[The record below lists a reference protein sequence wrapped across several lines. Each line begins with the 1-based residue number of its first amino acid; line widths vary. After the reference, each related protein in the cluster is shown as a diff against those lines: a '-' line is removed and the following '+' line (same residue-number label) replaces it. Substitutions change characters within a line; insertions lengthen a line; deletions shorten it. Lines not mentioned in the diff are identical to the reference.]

1 MCHLFVLQRPV
12 EETQKRRQ
20 TEPVHVINPGQIHD
34 HKIHLTG
41 RLSQRQ
47 VSVPLLET
55 ERDRCYAGAIW
66 CLFTPHV
73 THSFSSSP
81 GRAMS
86 VIGETRSVIGG
97 SGHCW
102 LSSGSE
108 TWSTP
113 CSPEYSLEL
122 WPESTHIHQDA
133 DVIIQTQHAFPSLEV
148 LCQTKAFWEFWF
160 SATDGILA
168 LLRERWQC
176 ILGFSTSNSDSSSWA
191 SWIFFSS
198 SCCKSLVFWLS
209 SSGFSCWMVNASS

>member
-102 LSSGSE
+102 LSSGSA
-108 TWSTP
+108 TRSTP

-122 WPESTHIHQDA
+122 WPESTHTPGRTSYYTNTACIPISRGPVSDQS
-133 DVIIQTQHAFPSLEV
+133 IL
-148 LCQTKAFWEFWF
+148 
-160 SATDGILA
+160 GILMQRYRWHPCIA
-168 LLRERWQC
+168 QREM
-176 ILGFSTSNSDSSSWA
+176 T
-191 SWIFFSS
+191 
-198 SCCKSLVFWLS
+198 VH
-209 SSGFSCWMVNASS
+209 SGIQYL